1 MEDVLVKALDYGLS
15 LGASYVEVRWQ
26 RDSGS
31 AAGLRN
37 GQFEFAESH
46 SSQGIA
52 VRAVAG
58 GGLGF
63 AATPSMKLED
73 VFGAVERAVKLA
85 KAAGR
90 VQKSPVALSE
100 EGLAKLSYSLP
111 DIPLD
116 PVELAK
122 TLDKHAAKDLTVR
135 RFYVYMW
142 TTEKRIM
149 TSDGADVYSKIPR
162 VYVFGMF
169 IKHEPSLG
177 SLQRDVFLGGTSAD
191 YVRGAEKTVEEES
204 RKVSALLE
212 KARSI
217 PPGRYDV
224 VFAPEMTGILVH
236 ESIGHPF
243 ELDRIYGREGAEAGE
258 SYLRPGNL
266 RVKIASDLVN
276 ITDYPALPGTY
287 GFYLVDEEGVV
298 ARPKQLV
305 RGGWATEFITNK
317 QYAAVL
323 GVHSN
328 AGARASAFDREP
340 IPRMSNTYL
349 EPGDWRPEEIIR
361 DTKRGIYVASY
372 TEWNINDTRYSGRYG
387 IFEGYLIENGELKQP
402 IKGFIEVD
410 TPELWGNVD
419 AVGRDFQLFV
429 GMCGKGNP
437 PQGVPVT
444 MGGPTFRCR
453 NLRVVP

>member
-1 MEDVLVKALDYGLS
+1 MEELLVKALDYGLS

-37 GQFEFAESH
+37 GQFEFAVSY
-46 SSQGIA
+46 SSQGVA

-90 VQKSPVALSE
+90 VRKSPVALSE
-100 EGLAKLSYSLP
+100 EGLAKFSYSLP

-122 TLDKHAAKDLTVR
+122 TLDEHAAKDLTVR
-135 RFYVYMW
+135 RFYVNIW
-142 TTEKRIM
+142 TTEKRIF

-162 VYVFGMF
+162 VYVFGIF

-177 SLQRDVFLGGTSAD
+177 SLQRDLFLGGTSAD
-191 YVRGAEKTVEEES
+191 SLRGAEKAVEEES

-212 KARSI
+212 KARSVS
-217 PPGRYDV
+217 PGRYDV
-224 VFAPEMTGILVH
+224 VFAPEMTGIFVH

-266 RVKIASDLVN
+266 RVKIGSDLVN

-305 RGGWATEFITNK
+305 RGGWATEFITNR

-361 DTKRGIYVASY
+361 VTWRGI
-372 TEWNINDTRYSGRYG
+372 
-387 IFEGYLIENGELKQP
+387 
-402 IKGFIEVD
+402 
-410 TPELWGNVD
+410 
-419 AVGRDFQLFV
+419 
-429 GMCGKGNP
+429 
-437 PQGVPVT
+437 
-444 MGGPTFRCR
+444 
-453 NLRVVP
+453 

>member
-1 MEDVLVKALDYGLS
+1 MEDVLIKALDYGLS

-37 GQFEFAESH
+37 GQFEFAVSYT
-46 SSQGIA
+46 SQGVA
-52 VRAVAG
+52 VRTVAG

-63 AATPSMKLED
+63 SATPKLTLED
-73 VFGAVERAVKLA
+73 VFAAVERAVKLA
-85 KAAGR
+85 RAAGR
-90 VQKSPVALSE
+90 VRRSPVALSE
-100 EGLAKLSYSLP
+100 ERLGRVSYSLP
-111 DIPLD
+111 DIALD
-116 PVELAK
+116 PMVLAK
-122 TLDKHAAKDLTVR
+122 TLDEYAAKDLTVR
-135 RFYVYMW
+135 RFYVNIW
-142 TTEKRIM
+142 TTEKRVL
-149 TSDGADVYSKIPR
+149 TSDGADVYSKTPR
-162 VYVFGMF
+162 LYVFGMF

-177 SLQRDVFLGGTSAD
+177 SLQRDIFLGGTSAD
-191 YVRGAEKTVEEES
+191 SVLGAEKVVEEES
-204 RKVSALLE
+204 RKVSTLLE
-212 KARSI
+212 KARPI
-217 PPGRYDV
+217 TPGRYDV

-266 RVKIASDLVN
+266 RVKIGSDVVN

-298 ARPKQLV
+298 ARPKHLV
-305 RGGWATEFITNK
+305 RGGWAAEYITNR

-361 DTKRGIYVASY
+361 DTRRGVYVVSY

-429 GMCGKGNP
+429 GTCGKGNP
-437 PQGVPVT
+437 SQGVPVT
-444 MGGPTFRCR
+444 MGGPTFRSR

>member
-1 MEDVLVKALDYGLS
+1 MEELLVKALDYSLS

-37 GQFEFAESH
+37 GQFEFAASY
-46 SSQGIA
+46 SSQGVA

-90 VQKSPVALSE
+90 VRKSPVALSE

-111 DIPLD
+111 DIALD

-122 TLDKHAAKDLTVR
+122 TLDEHAAKDLTVR

-142 TTEKRIM
+142 TTEKRIL
-149 TSDGADVYSKIPR
+149 TSDGADVYSKVPR

-177 SLQRDVFLGGTSAD
+177 SLQRDLFLGGTSAD
-191 YVRGAEKTVEEES
+191 YLRGAEKTVEEES
-204 RKVSALLE
+204 RKVSMLLE

-266 RVKIASDLVN
+266 RVKIGSDLVN
-276 ITDYPALPGTY
+276 ITDYPALPGAY

-305 RGGWATEFITNK
+305 RGGWATEFITNR

-419 AVGRDFQLFV
+419 AVGRDFQLIV

-437 PQGVPVT
+437 PQGIPVT
-444 MGGPTFRCR
+444 MGGPTFRSR
-453 NLRVVP
+453 NLRVVQ

>member
-1 MEDVLVKALDYGLS
+1 MEELLVKALDYGLS

-37 GQFEFAESH
+37 GQFEFAVSY
-46 SSQGIA
+46 SSQGVA

-63 AATPSMKLED
+63 AAAPSMKLED

-90 VQKSPVALSE
+90 VRKSPVALSE
-100 EGLAKLSYSLP
+100 EGLAKLSYSLS

-122 TLDKHAAKDLTVR
+122 TLDEYAAKDLTVR
-135 RFYVYMW
+135 RFYVNIW
-142 TTEKRIM
+142 TTEKRVLA
-149 TSDGADVYSKIPR
+149 SDGADVYSKIPR

-177 SLQRDVFLGGTSAD
+177 SLQRDLFLGGTSAD
-191 YVRGAEKTVEEES
+191 SIRGAEKAVEEES
-204 RKVSALLE
+204 RKVSTLLE
-212 KARSI
+212 KARPVS
-217 PPGRYDV
+217 PGRYDV
-224 VFAPEMTGILVH
+224 VFAPEMTGIVVH

-266 RVKIASDLVN
+266 RVKVGSDLVN

-305 RGGWATEFITNK
+305 RSGWATEFITNR

-323 GVHSN
+323 GVQSN

-361 DTKRGIYVASY
+361 DTRRGIYVASY

-402 IKGFIEVD
+402 VKGFIEVD

-419 AVGRDFQLFV
+419 AVGRDFRLFV
-429 GMCGKGNP
+429 GTCGKGNP
-437 PQGVPVT
+437 SQGVPVT
-444 MGGPTFRCR
+444 MGGPTFRSR
-453 NLRVVP
+453 NLRLVP